1 MAGPGGHRAA
11 LAVALPPLRRG
22 PRATSPAA
30 SGGGRLAGA
39 RLLLG
44 AVAKRERERRRAE
57 REHVRD
63 LERLAKLAPGGAPD
77 RPLDID
83 TPPLVD
89 VIAAATPCPLCGG
102 GFRLDEHAA
111 ETIDGARL
119 RVARVTCTSC
129 GIARAIYFRLR
140 ERLLN

>member
-1 MAGPGGHRAA
+1 MG
-11 LAVALPPLRRG
+11 
-22 PRATSPAA
+22 
-30 SGGGRLAGA
+30 
-39 RLLLG
+39 
-44 AVAKRERERRRAE
+44 KRERARRLAQ

-63 LERLAKLAPGGAPD
+63 LERLARRAPGGAPD
-77 RPLDID
+77 RPLEVD

-89 VIAAATPCPLCGG
+89 VMAEAMRCPLCGA
-102 GFRLDEHAA
+102 GFRLVEHAA

-140 ERLLN
+140 ETLLN